1 MDTAAGMYAAA
12 GVIFFAFLFYVLFP
26 RKKIEPQ
33 REERERPQP
42 KPCPQGQ
49 VLKDTKCEPAVVNSE
64 DTDLAEAAE
73 AAAAEA
79 AAEAAAAEKQAEEA
93 AAAEAAEEERKN
105 EEDGVCECKQK
116 HVWGSEPGQY
126 GCLVEQTE
134 DSIEGADKD
143 FCIKK
148 KTRTSCI
155 NVKSFGKKTCNWI
168 PN

>member
-1 MDTAAGMYAAA
+1 MYVAAA
-12 GVIFFAFLFYVLFP
+12 VFFFIVILFVFISSR
-26 RKKIEPQ
+26 RKPIARSTMQ
-33 REERERPQP
+33 REAQP

-79 AAEAAAAEKQAEEA
+79 AAKKAAEVAEAAAAEA
-93 AAAEAAEEERKN
+93 AAAEAAEEERKK
-105 EEDGVCECKQK
+105 EEDGVCECKEK
-116 HVWGSEPGQY
+116 HVWGSEAGQY
-126 GCLVEQTE
+126 GCLVSQSEE
-134 DSIEGADKD
+134 KIEGADKD

-155 NVKSFGKKTCNWI
+155 NQTSFGKKICNWI